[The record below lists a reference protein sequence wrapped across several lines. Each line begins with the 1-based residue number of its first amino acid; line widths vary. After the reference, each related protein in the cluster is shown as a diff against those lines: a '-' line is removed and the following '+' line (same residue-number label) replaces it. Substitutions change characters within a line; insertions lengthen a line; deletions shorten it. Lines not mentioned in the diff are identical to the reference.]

1 MVRSVTTRALRL
13 LGEVRELALVFA
25 LVLVAGT
32 AIGQPFIVPSGSMEP
47 TLQIG
52 DEIAAAKFP
61 YGYSRF
67 SAPFGLMPDF
77 KGRILAQAPQ
87 RGDVVVFAL
96 PRDPSQNYV
105 KRLIGLPGDRIQMRG
120 GLLFINGQEV
130 PREAVGPVT
139 VMDDGRPL
147 HGTKYL
153 ERLPNGRTHDIIKLA
168 AGPLDDTPEFTV
180 PADSYFMMGDNR
192 DNSLDSR
199 VAADA
204 GGVGFVPAENLVGRV
219 DRVLFS
225 VTPSES
231 LLKAVANPSEFRLS
245 RLLHPV
251 Q

>member
-1 MVRSVTTRALRL
+1 M
-13 LGEVRELALVFA
+13 
-25 LVLVAGT
+25 
-32 AIGQPFIVPSGSMEP
+32 
-47 TLQIG
+47 
-52 DEIAAAKFP
+52 K
-61 YGYSRF
+61 
-67 SAPFGLMPDF
+67 
-77 KGRILAQAPQ
+77 
-87 RGDVVVFAL
+87 
-96 PRDPSQNYV
+96 
-105 KRLIGLPGDRIQMRG
+105 G
-120 GLLFINGQEV
+120 GLLFINGREV

-139 VMDDGRPL
+139 VMEDGRRM
-147 HGTKYL
+147 HGTKYR
-153 ERLPNGRTHDIIKLA
+153 ETLPNGRTHDIIKLA

-231 LLKAVANPSEFRLS
+231 LFKAVANPSEFRLS
-245 RLLHPV
+245 RLLHAV